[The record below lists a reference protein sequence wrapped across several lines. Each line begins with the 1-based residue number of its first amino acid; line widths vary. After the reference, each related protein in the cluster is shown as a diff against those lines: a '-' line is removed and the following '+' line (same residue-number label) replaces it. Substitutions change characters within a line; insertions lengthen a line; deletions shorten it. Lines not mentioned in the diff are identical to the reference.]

1 MIKSYDF
8 SHGVGQ
14 SAQGLARCD
23 AEQGSAAAHLGPQSS
38 QKGGRKV
45 AERCH
50 RIPEYSD
57 SRAILWIP
65 SVFLIKYCCSGQNF
79 GYILAPSWVFLEAKS
94 DVVVQAGYYVRF
106 CVLFCSLVGPPASPL
121 GALGALLGVSWRS
134 FWGALGPFRVT

>member
-1 MIKSYDF
+1 MI
-8 SHGVGQ
+8 V
-14 SAQGLARCD
+14 
-23 AEQGSAAAHLGPQSS
+23 
-38 QKGGRKV
+38 GRKV

-134 FWGALGPFRVT
+134 FWGALGSFRVT

>member
-1 MIKSYDF
+1 MI
-8 SHGVGQ
+8 V
-14 SAQGLARCD
+14 
-23 AEQGSAAAHLGPQSS
+23 
-38 QKGGRKV
+38 GRKV

-134 FWGALGPFRVT
+134 FWGAGGGHVNVFVNVVPSRLVKCEGS